1 MRFRHVLVPVVFA
14 GAAALASP
22 VLAPAFAA
30 DHTVS
35 SPRNP
40 DDYHPGLGTTYIDNP
55 SDPVSGGG
63 RCQNL
68 ATEIFCGTAGGLT
81 TVERDNSNYGFGLS
95 DDSPGFGRDF
105 DRN

>member
-1 MRFRHVLVPVVFA
+1 MRFRQVLAPVIFA

-22 VLAPAFAA
+22 VMAPASAA

-40 DDYHPGLGTTYIDNP
+40 DDYHPGLGTTYIDSP
-55 SDPVSGGG
+55 SGPLASARCYNDPEG
-63 RCQNL
+63 RY
-68 ATEIFCGTAGGLT
+68 CGSEGRLT
-81 TVERDNSNYGFGLS
+81 TEERDNSNYIFGLS
-95 DDSPGFGRDF
+95 YNSPGFGQDF